1 MYLPGICL
9 LYLYCILP
17 LLQCKMK
24 NLKTYAQKLL
34 TSHSSDVHMT
44 ECRFRNTIK
53 VPGRGLKY
61 LITRCISQAA
71 YNFIQRLLSFLCF
84 SFPVGLLMKMPK
96 REKTITKTTT
106 TKKAAWIENKTA
118 EPAVAFNSSCTVLW
132 LWLYVVSQASGMLHG
147 VRVSYGHEGAVFQH
161 AVGWFILM
169 WGPDK

>member
-9 LYLYCILP
+9 LYLYRILP
-17 LLQCKMK
+17 LLKCKMK

-96 REKTITKTTT
+96 REKKLLQ
-106 TKKAAWIENKTA
+106 KQQQ
-118 EPAVAFNSSCTVLW
+118 SCL
-132 LWLYVVSQASGMLHG
+132 
-147 VRVSYGHEGAVFQH
+147 
-161 AVGWFILM
+161 
-169 WGPDK
+169 D

>member
-17 LLQCKMK
+17 LLKCKMK

-71 YNFIQRLLSFLCF
+71 YNFQSEIVEFFVLFF
-84 SFPVGLLMKMPK
+84 SCWSSHENAKKGKNYYK
-96 REKTITKTTT
+96 NNNNNN
-106 TKKAAWIENKTA
+106 KAAWIENKTA

-132 LWLYVVSQASGMLHG
+132 L
-147 VRVSYGHEGAVFQH
+147 
-161 AVGWFILM
+161 
-169 WGPDK
+169 